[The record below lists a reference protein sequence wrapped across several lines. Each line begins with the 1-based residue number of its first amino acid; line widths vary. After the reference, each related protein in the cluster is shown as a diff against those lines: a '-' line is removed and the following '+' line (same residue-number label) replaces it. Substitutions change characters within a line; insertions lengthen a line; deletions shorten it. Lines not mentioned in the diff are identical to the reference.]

1 MKDINEV
8 LKDDR
13 VRIIWRNVQN
23 DKAIQVKI
31 DLQPKGYE
39 KFSFLDIIVFLDSM
53 LTLSF
58 CIIVVLSFLLFGFFV
73 RKKERM

>member
-1 MKDINEV
+1 MRDINEV

-31 DLQPKGYE
+31 DLQPKGY
-39 KFSFLDIIVFLDSM
+39 
-53 LTLSF
+53 
-58 CIIVVLSFLLFGFFV
+58 
-73 RKKERM
+73 